1 MERISILLLCI
12 FAACTVRAVHGR
24 NIEVSIS
31 DVEEMEMEMDTDV
44 TVDARKLPGICWAC
58 KWALKKVKKVIGPNA
73 TAKSLTTKLSA
84 VCNDIGLLKSLC
96 RKFIKEHIGELIE
109 ELTTTDDVRTIC
121 VNTKA
126 CKPKELLDLVFD
138 ADDEVVPVIKVNGL
152 PVHPM
157 HG

>member
-12 FAACTVRAVHGR
+12 FAACTVKAVHGR

-31 DVEEMEMEMDTDV
+31 DVEEMDADV
-44 TVDARKLPGICWAC
+44 TMDARKLPGICWAC
-58 KWALKKVKKVIGPNA
+58 KWALDKVKKIMGPNA
-73 TAKSLTTKLSA
+73 TAQSLTPKLKA
-84 VCNDIGLLKSLC
+84 VCDNIGLLKSLC
-96 RKFIKEHIGELIE
+96 RKFVKNHLGELIE
-109 ELTTTDDVRTIC
+109 ELTTTDDVKTIC
-121 VNTKA
+121 INIKA

-138 ADDEVVPVIKVNGL
+138 ADDEDFPVIKVNGL